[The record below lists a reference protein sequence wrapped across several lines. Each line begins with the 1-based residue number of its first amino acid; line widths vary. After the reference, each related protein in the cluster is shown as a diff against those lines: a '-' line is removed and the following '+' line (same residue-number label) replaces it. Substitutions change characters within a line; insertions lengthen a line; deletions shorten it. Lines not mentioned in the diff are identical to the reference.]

1 MSFSKIISKIAN
13 KIKGG
18 KLKMK
23 RNKVKWSVI
32 LSVVGVILFLV
43 VGQGFS
49 QSLSDI
55 LRKAESNYKN
65 FNQDLKDMAM
75 VFNTKIYMPEGEMT
89 SEMKLFTKGEKSRSE
104 IMMQFPESANM
115 PEGMDSMLVVVI
127 SDGQDTWM
135 ISPFVGKKK
144 LTTEQAEE
152 QMQYQMGMNWWR
164 SISDKAKYIG
174 IERINNRE
182 CYVLKIEAEGDSL
195 DTKIWVDKN
204 NLFLVQTENKSD
216 SGKTMRMIFSDFR
229 KIKDNWE
236 LAYKTEG
243 FTDEEPF
250 MTILLKSFEINQGLS
265 DGLFDVDKVEV
276 SGPNMQEMMQN
287 MMQQGE
293 NN

>member
-32 LSVVGVILFLV
+32 LSVVGIILFLV

-49 QSLSDI
+49 QSVSDI
-55 LRKAESNYKN
+55 LRKAENNYKN
-65 FNQDLKDMAM
+65 FNQDFKDMAM
-75 VFNTKIYMPEGEMT
+75 VFDAKIYTPEGEMT

-104 IMMQFPESANM
+104 IVMQFPGDAGM
-115 PEGMDSMLVVVI
+115 PEGMGNMQTI
-127 SDGQDTWM
+127 IIFDGQDTWM

-204 NLFLVQTENKSD
+204 NLFLVQTENKND
-216 SGKTMRMIFSDFR
+216 SGETMRMIFSDFR
-229 KIKDNWE
+229 KIKGSWE

-243 FTDEEPF
+243 FLNEEPM
-250 MTILLKSFEINQGLS
+250 MTILLKSFETNQGLS
-265 DGLFDVDKVEV
+265 DDLFDINKVEL

-287 MMQQGE
+287 MMQQGK

>member
-1 MSFSKIISKIAN
+1 MISKIVN

-32 LSVVGVILFLV
+32 LLVVSVILFLV

-65 FNQDLKDMAM
+65 FNQDFKDMTM
-75 VFNTKIYMPEGEMT
+75 VFDAKIYTPQGEMN

-104 IMMQFPESANM
+104 IVMQM
-115 PEGMDSMLVVVI
+115 PEGMGSMQTI
-127 SDGQDTWM
+127 IIFDGQDTWM
-135 ISPFVGKKK
+135 ISSFTGKTK
-144 LTTEQAEE
+144 LTPEQAEE
-152 QMQYQMGMNWWR
+152 QMQYQTGMNWWR
-164 SISDKAKYIG
+164 SISDKAKYVG

-182 CYVLKIEAEGDSL
+182 CYVLEMEAGEASL
-195 DTKIWVDKN
+195 YNRIWVDKN
-204 NLFLVQTENKSD
+204 NLFLVQTEGKNN
-216 SGKTMRMIFSDFR
+216 SGETMRMIFSDFR

-236 LAYKTEG
+236 LPYKTEG
-243 FTDEEPF
+243 FINEVQ
-250 MTILLKSFEINQGLS
+250 MMAILLKSFEINQGLS
-265 DGLFDVDKVEV
+265 DDLFDANKVEV

-287 MMQQGE
+287 LMQQGKD
-293 NN
+293 N

>member
-1 MSFSKIISKIAN
+1 MISKIVN

-32 LSVVGVILFLV
+32 LLVVSVILFSAI
-43 VGQGFS
+43 GQGFS

-65 FNQDLKDMAM
+65 FNQDFKDIAI
-75 VFNTKIYMPEGEMT
+75 VFDAKIYTPEGEMT

-104 IMMQFPESANM
+104 IVMQFPEAAGM
-115 PEGMDSMLVVVI
+115 PEGMGSMQTI
-127 SDGQDTWM
+127 IIFDGQDNWM
-135 ISPFVGKKK
+135 ISSFTGKTK
-144 LTTEQAEE
+144 LTPEQTEE
-152 QMQYQMGMNWWR
+152 QMQYQTGMNWWQ

-182 CYVLKIEAEGDSL
+182 CYVLEIEAGGDSL
-195 DTKIWVDKN
+195 YSKIWVDKN
-204 NLFLVQTENKSD
+204 NLFLVQTEVKND
-216 SGKTMRMIFSDFR
+216 SGETMRMIFSDFR
-229 KIKDNWE
+229 KIKGEWE
-236 LAYKTEG
+236 FAYKTEG
-243 FTDEEPF
+243 FIDEVPM

-265 DGLFDVDKVEV
+265 DDLFDVDKVEA

-287 MMQQGE
+287 LMQQGKD
-293 NN
+293 N